1 MTNSGNDQMGNALE
15 QGSSNEPA
23 SAHLEPQKEETKMS
37 STRRSFLATMTAGAA
52 ALAGCN
58 DGQTEDPLPNGTP
71 GTDTPGTQTEENTPT
86 ETEEPEPEIDTIQE
100 VDADFEEEYRETYD
114 QDQNSILTEQEVGEL
129 QQLDTK
135 IDQIERAAEI
145 LIDRRGE
152 EWENLGPQQKINKQ
166 IQTEITEKLREI
178 TDNQLGY
185 NQDGINDVIIRDTKA
200 GDYQD
205 IASIFTK
212 NDNGDWEKHLGKWD
226 TIRKNN
232 EPLQERPETE
242 AERVTNEAWEQ
253 DNPYQGMATSIHV
266 WRDGV
271 EKGNTLTRLPNEKE
285 ILGGFSALDHG
296 NDSIIVN
303 ENKEIE
309 NWGEIGYSR
318 EVSNLLVDIQDL
330 DENDVFNKEVELMRN
345 LTEFYHGEYE
355 AGPNNFIAVATG
367 QQLEEDMEE
376 GLAEDA
382 YELVEINDKKLYASE
397 VNLEQH
403 KEDTWNIQIPE
414 NKWPERDY
422 PGNVSLPE
430 RLYEDD
436 T

>member
-1 MTNSGNDQMGNALE
+1 MGNALE

>member
-71 GTDTPGTQTEENTPT
+71 GTDTPTQTTENTPT
-86 ETEEPEPEIDTIQE
+86 ETDEPEPEIDTIQE

-114 QDQNSILTEQEVGEL
+114 QDQNSILTEQEVNEL